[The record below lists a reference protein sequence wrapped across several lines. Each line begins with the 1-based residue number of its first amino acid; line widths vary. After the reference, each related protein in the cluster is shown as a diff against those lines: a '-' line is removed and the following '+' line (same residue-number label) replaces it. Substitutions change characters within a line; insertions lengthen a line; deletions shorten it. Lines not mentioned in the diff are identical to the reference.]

1 MFQVFI
7 SQITSFYQSEMF
19 SQMLRDAWIS
29 APIWV
34 PLALILVWFDLW
46 LSYKRR
52 EWIKAQDSVLLEI
65 KIPREMFKS
74 PLAMEMFLNSLYSPS
89 VGNLLDV
96 YLKGRV
102 RAWFSLEI
110 VSIDGQVRFFIWAFK
125 NLKSRIEAQL
135 YAQFP
140 NITVHEVPDYTLGVH
155 RDPEKIKLGWFGQF
169 VLTKADAYPIKT
181 YIDYGLDK
189 DAKEEYKHDPIV
201 PMLEFLGSLK
211 KGEQAWIQILI
222 QSHTKEGLKYGRI
235 FTKPDWKT
243 GIEKEIKEIVKKAVM
258 KPDSEDAKQPTML
271 NLSKGQ
277 QEVVAAIERS
287 ASKYPFETTIRAVYF
302 AEKDIFNSANN
313 GGLLGSFL
321 QFNSQTL
328 NGFKPGFDS
337 SYDYPWQ
344 DFRGARKKHNEERL
358 LEAYKRRAF
367 FNTPFR
373 HFKTKPFIL
382 TTEELATIFHF
393 PSHVVAATP
402 TLERIPS
409 KRAEAPSN
417 LPI

>member
-1 MFQVFI
+1 MFSALI
-7 SQITSFYQSEMF
+7 SDIVSFYHSELF
-19 SQMLRDAWIS
+19 ALMLHYAWIL

-34 PLALILVWFDLW
+34 TLALILTWLDLW
-46 LSYKRR
+46 LTYKQR
-52 EWIKAQDSVLLEI
+52 EWIKAQGSVLLEI

-74 PLAMEMFLNSLYSPS
+74 PLAMEMFLNSLYSAS

-96 YLKGRV
+96 YFKGRV

-110 VSIDGQVRFFIWAFK
+110 VSIDGQVKFFIWGYK

-140 NITVHEVPDYTLGVH
+140 NVTVQEVPDYSLGIH
-155 RDPEKIKLGWFGQF
+155 RDPDKITFGWFGQF
-169 VLTKADAYPIKT
+169 ALTKADAYPIKT

-189 DAKEEYKHDPIV
+189 DAKEEYKNDPIV

-222 QSHTKEGLKYGRI
+222 QSHIKEGLKYGRI
-235 FTKPDWKT
+235 FTKPDWKS
-243 GIEKEIKEIVKKAVM
+243 GIEKEVKEMVKKATM
-258 KPDSEDAKQPTML
+258 KTEDQKFPTSL

-277 QEVVAAIERS
+277 QETIAAMERTG
-287 ASKYPFETTIRAVYF
+287 AKYAFDTMIRATYF
-302 AEKDIFNSANN
+302 AEKDVYNPANI
-313 GGLLGSFL
+313 GGLLGSFS

-328 NGFKPGFDS
+328 NGLKPGFFAS
-337 SYDYPWQ
+337 PDYIWQ
-344 DFRGARKKHNEERL
+344 DFRGAHKKHNEERL

-373 HFKTKPFIL
+373 HFHGKPFIL

-393 PSHVVAATP
+393 PSYVVAATP
-402 TLERIPS
+402 TLSRIPS